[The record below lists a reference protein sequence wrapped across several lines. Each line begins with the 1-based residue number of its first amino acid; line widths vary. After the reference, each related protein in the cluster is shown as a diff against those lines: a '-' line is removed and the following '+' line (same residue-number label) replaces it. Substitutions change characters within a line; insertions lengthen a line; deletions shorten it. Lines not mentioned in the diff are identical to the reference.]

1 MKHGVAHANPV
12 VVTVRSTAG
21 FESSTPME
29 VVKAQVCGGH
39 GDPTPPSGMLGP
51 CAELLHTVSTN

>member
-1 MKHGVAHANPV
+1 MKHGVAHPNPS
-12 VVTVRSTAG
+12 VVTVRSAAG
-21 FESSTPME
+21 FGRSTPME

-39 GDPTPPSGMLGP
+39 GDPTPPSGMLEP